1 MGEDKSIEQEVARR
15 MVDAVGLDMQAD
27 DIRTESSLRDDL
39 GLDSLQSVTL
49 VLELENVFDVEIF
62 DEEMTA
68 LETVGDVVRLV
79 QLKKSQE

>member
-15 MVDAVGLDMQAD
+15 LVDAVGLDMQAD
-27 DIRTESSLRDDL
+27 NIQTETSLRDDL

-49 VLELENVFDVEIF
+49 ILELEDVFDVEIF
-62 DEEMTA
+62 DEEIAA

-79 QLKKSQE
+79 KQKKSQE

>member
-15 MVDAVGLDMQAD
+15 LVDAVGLDMQAD
-27 DIRTESSLRDDL
+27 NIRTETSLRDDL

-49 VLELENVFDVEIF
+49 ILELEDVFDVEIF
-62 DEEMTA
+62 DEEIAA

-79 QLKKSQE
+79 KQKKSQE